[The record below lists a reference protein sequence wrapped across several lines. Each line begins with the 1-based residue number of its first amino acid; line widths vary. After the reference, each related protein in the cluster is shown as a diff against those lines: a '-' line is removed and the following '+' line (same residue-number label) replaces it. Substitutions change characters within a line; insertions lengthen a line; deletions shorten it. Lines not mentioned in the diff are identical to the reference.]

1 MKNVNSS
8 SFHNIAS
15 STGIWHWPVTPGH
28 KRSAQTTVHW
38 IMMNLTFIWVCFTC
52 CGFGPTVQW
61 MVCCFTCP
69 SNVIFHSDAHIQTRT
84 LTQKQAHNIQTTQA
98 GAFAHLFHINWSK
111 QLRSQ
116 QRSLGDIK
124 ELSRWEKSIHKIIR
138 CLRLL
143 WIQLSLFTLAG
154 CVNQCVYL
162 VFKATKKLSI
172 LAPLKHQCLI
182 PVKWQ
187 RKDNWHVWA
196 Y

>member
-1 MKNVNSS
+1 MALGPLCSGWFAVLHVLQMQFSIQMHTHKHTHSHKN
-8 SFHNIAS
+8 
-15 STGIWHWPVTPGH
+15 
-28 KRSAQTTVHW
+28 R
-38 IMMNLTFIWVCFTC
+38 
-52 CGFGPTVQW
+52 
-61 MVCCFTCP
+61 
-69 SNVIFHSDAHIQTRT
+69 
-84 LTQKQAHNIQTTQA
+84 HNIQTTQA

-116 QRSLGDIK
+116 QRRLGDIK
-124 ELSRWEKSIHKIIR
+124 KLSRWEKSIHKIIR